1 MGIID
6 RIRKSDAAP
15 TKELK
20 KKTAKKVVATT
31 SEETTTV
38 AKVNAPA
45 KQLQAWALKLIRRPR
60 VTEKASRLAQEE
72 NVYTFDVPC
81 DAEKIA
87 IKKTIETM
95 YNVRVLSVRT
105 IRGEGK
111 FVRRGR
117 IEGQRNRWKKALVKV
132 AAGQTIDI
140 YASAS

>member
-15 TKELK
+15 KKEP
-20 KKTAKKVVATT
+20 KKTTKKAAVATT
-31 SEETTTV
+31 DAAPATQT
-38 AKVNAPA
+38 NASA
-45 KQLQAWALKLIRRPR
+45 KQLQPWALKLIRRPR
-60 VTEKASRLAQEE
+60 VTEKAARLAKEE
-72 NVYTFDVPC
+72 NVYTFDVPV

-87 IKKTIETM
+87 IKKTIEAM
-95 YNVRVLSVRT
+95 YKVRVLSVHT

-111 FVRRGR
+111 IVRRGR
-117 IEGQRNRWKKALVKV
+117 IEGQRNRGKKALVKL